1 MQSADVDRIGT
12 VKGLYDVSL
21 RETNHGKLWPCGHE
35 RSPENTQ
42 RIGSAG
48 VRCRQCRQAITR
60 ASYKRCAA
68 NDDPEL
74 KRLERRV
81 AYLPYQIQS
90 TREKLARL
98 EAEAVEPGLRD
109 LVEGAA

>member
-1 MQSADVDRIGT
+1 MQSADVDRMI
-12 VKGLYDVSL
+12 SPQS
-21 RETNHGKLWPCGHE
+21 NHGKMWPCGHE
-35 RSPENTQ
+35 RTAENTQ

-48 VRCRQCRQAITR
+48 VRCRKCRQQIAQ

-81 AYLPYQIQS
+81 ANLPYQIQS

-98 EAEAVEPGLRD
+98 EAEAVELGLRD